1 LILSALQNG
10 PSPAFN
16 VTRPGPDMSNYYKP
30 SDLKGIE
37 EAVQWAI
44 AGGKSLEIVGQG
56 SKRLLGRPAQ
66 RDATIDLS
74 GMSGVIFYEPQ
85 ELVLSVRAGTPI
97 AEITGLLASKGQE
110 LAFEPM
116 DYGPLLGSEPGRGT
130 VGGVLAANVSG
141 PRRIRAGAARDH
153 LLGVVAVSGRGET
166 FRSGGRVVKNVTGF
180 DLCKLLAGSWGT
192 LGILAEVTLKV
203 LPRAPAEAT
212 LAVFGLSDNQAAT
225 AMAAAMATPLGV
237 SGAAHLP
244 DYVASQFDDLNGADA
259 TTVFRIEG
267 YASAVDDCVTS
278 LRRTVRPF
286 GATASLGQE
295 ASRRLWQAIRD
306 VQPFRADAPCGD
318 RPLWRV
324 SAPPIKGCEIAE
336 KISPAAML
344 FYDWAGGLVWIAPPM
359 TQDCSAREIRYAA
372 AAVGGHATL
381 VRASPSN
388 RANIDPFQSETG
400 ALAALTRRV
409 KENFDPKAVLNP
421 GRMWAGV

>member
-1 LILSALQNG
+1 
-10 PSPAFN
+10 
-16 VTRPGPDMSNYYKP
+16 MSNYYKP

-44 AGGKSLEIVGQG
+44 AGAKSLEIVGHG
-56 SKRLLGRPAQ
+56 SKRPLGRPAQ
-66 RDATIDLS
+66 CDATIDLS
-74 GMSGVIFYEPQ
+74 GMPGVIFYEPQ
-85 ELVLSVRAGTPI
+85 ELVLSVRAGAPI
-97 AEITGLLASKGQE
+97 AEIAGLLASKGQE

-116 DYGPLLGSEPGRGT
+116 DYGPLLGGEPGRGT
-130 VGGVLAANVSG
+130 IGGVVAANVSG

-166 FRSGGRVVKNVTGF
+166 FKSGGRVVKNVTGF

-237 SGAAHLP
+237 SGAAHFP
-244 DYVASQFDDLNGADA
+244 DYVASQFDGLNGADA

-267 YASAVDDCVTS
+267 YASSVDDCVAS

-286 GATASLGQE
+286 GSTASLDQE
-295 ASRRLWQAIRD
+295 ASRRLWRAIRD
-306 VQPFRADAPCGD
+306 VQPFRADGPCGD

-336 KISPAAML
+336 KVSPAAML
-344 FYDWAGGLVWIAPPM
+344 FYDWAGGLIWIAPPV
-359 TQDCSAREIRYAA
+359 TQDCSAGEIRHAA
-372 AAVGGHATL
+372 AAAGGHATL
-381 VRASPSN
+381 VRAPPAN

-400 ALAALTRRV
+400 ALAALTKRV
-409 KENFDPKAVLNP
+409 KDNFDPKAVLNP